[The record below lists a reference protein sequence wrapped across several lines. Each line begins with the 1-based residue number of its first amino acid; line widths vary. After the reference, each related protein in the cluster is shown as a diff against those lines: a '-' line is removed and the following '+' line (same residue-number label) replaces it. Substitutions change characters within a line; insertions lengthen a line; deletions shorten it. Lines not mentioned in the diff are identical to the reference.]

1 MPSSH
6 NYIVTFLLVGAVGC
20 LPCAE
25 YPEFYLLGLPPSRQL
40 PGGLMLRWPLSSVR
54 GWVFVELHSVNV
66 LDGAQAGAESNQ

>member
-40 PGGLMLRWPLSSVR
+40 PGGFNAPVAPFISEGLGLCGAALSECIRR
-54 GWVFVELHSVNV
+54 GS
-66 LDGAQAGAESNQ
+66 GRGRI